1 MILIGTF
8 VPKIKNL
15 VQCAGSAGHCP
26 ADRVK
31 NVLALCSMGRGGII
45 FWRAG
50 GPQSEIQTIF
60 SFIS

>member
-1 MILIGTF
+1 MKSIGTF
-8 VPKIKNL
+8 VPKIKTL
-15 VQCAGSAGHCP
+15 YSVPALLDIVQRIGVEKSLG
-26 ADRVK
+26 
-31 NVLALCSMGRGGII
+31 LWTMGRGGII